1 MSSSTILVSCE
12 TNDWGFG
19 QDKFNV
25 LKEILRIGSSCLY
38 SACVPLVH
46 LVFTH
51 PWNVSEKKNI
61 GKLHQLFANEKC
73 STAYLKTE

>member
-1 MSSSTILVSCE
+1 MSSSTILVSRE

-19 QDKFNV
+19 QDKFNF
-25 LKEILRIGSSCLY
+25 LKEILRIGSNCLY
-38 SACVPLVH
+38 STRVPLVH

-51 PWNVSEKKNI
+51 PWNVSEKNI

>member
-51 PWNVSEKKNI
+51 PWNVSEKK
-61 GKLHQLFANEKC
+61 
-73 STAYLKTE
+73 KTLGNYISFLPMKNAVQHI